1 MPLNED
7 QIQAVRMTTATQGW
21 TEVMKPALLNRGRL
35 AVRALVCAPS
45 EREKEFKGTDFVT
58 DDNVLRAIIRDCEW
72 MTVVWDNE
80 INVAEANRQRDE
92 LDAANGSGAANP
104 PQ

>member
-1 MPLNED
+1 MPLNAD
-7 QIQAVRMTTATQGW
+7 QLEAVKMTTTTRGW
-21 TEVMKPALLNRGRL
+21 TDVMKPALVNRGRM
-35 AVRALVCAPS
+35 AVKALVLTPT
-45 EREKEFKGTDFVT
+45 ERETEFKGTDFAT
-58 DDNVLRAIIRDCEW
+58 EDNVLRAIIRDCEW

-80 INVAEANRQRDE
+80 MNVAEANRQRDE